1 MQHTKQRSKPFP
13 CFGSSEDKRRLP
25 DSGIFFTENDTTE
38 SIAEALG
45 VVSDWNPG
53 WCPKYFFTDL
63 CEQEINAIE
72 TTFSSEST
80 GKEMR

>member
-1 MQHTKQRSKPFP
+1 MTSFV
-13 CFGSSEDKRRLP
+13 
-25 DSGIFFTENDTTE
+25 TENESTE

-72 TTFSSEST
+72 TTFGGELINKQTNKLLPLPSPLART
-80 GKEMR
+80 IKVLIILHFTLR